1 LTLSLRTSENSVLA
15 KFGKYGFA
23 PVLYEG
29 PLPQRALY
37 YHRGTLWRVRGRR
50 DMSLQRLRKYVKGV
64 EQASEQLEKKRRQ
77 RGEQSWVTA
86 EFPPVIL
93 VLPEM
98 LVSGRVVS
106 GRGYNQQER
115 DGLQEAQ
122 RVADETET
130 EGSIANAL
138 VRLFQEPT
146 PEEVEAILEEDYQPQ
161 TVYLRKVTI
170 MGSAGVTEL
179 SGIAVEFDRVLGW
192 SLGELSA

>member
-1 LTLSLRTSENSVLA
+1 
-15 KFGKYGFA
+15 
-23 PVLYEG
+23 
-29 PLPQRALY
+29 
-37 YHRGTLWRVRGRR
+37 
-50 DMSLQRLRKYVKGV
+50 MSLQRLRKYVKGV

-122 RVADETET
+122 RVADLSET

>member
-1 LTLSLRTSENSVLA
+1 MA
-15 KFGKYGFA
+15 KFGKYGFV
-23 PVLYEG
+23 PV
-29 PLPQRALY
+29 R
-37 YHRGTLWRVRGRR
+37 YHSGVCTIIGAYCGEFGRR
-50 DMSLQRLRKYVKGV
+50 DMSLQRLRKYVRGV

-77 RGEQSWVTA
+77 RREEGWITA

-93 VLPEM
+93 VLPGM

-115 DGLQEAQ
+115 DGLEEAQ
-122 RVADETET
+122 GVADETET

-146 PEEVEAILEEDYQPQ
+146 LEEDYEPQ
-161 TVYLRKVTI
+161 TVYLRDVAI

-179 SGIAVEFDRVLGW
+179 SRIAVEFDRVLGW

>member
-1 LTLSLRTSENSVLA
+1 MA
-15 KFGKYGFA
+15 KFGKYGFV

-29 PLPQRALY
+29 PLPQWGLY
-37 YHRGTLWRVRGRR
+37 YHRAYCGEFGRR
-50 DMSLQRLRKYVKGV
+50 DMSLQRLRKYVRGV
-64 EQASEQLEKKRRQ
+64 EQAGEQLEKKRRQ
-77 RGEQSWVTA
+77 RGEEGWITA

-93 VLPEM
+93 VLPGM

-122 RVADETET
+122 RVAEGTET

-146 PEEVEAILEEDYQPQ
+146 PEEVEAILEEDYEPQ
-161 TVYLRKVTI
+161 TVYLREVTI

>member
-1 LTLSLRTSENSVLA
+1 
-15 KFGKYGFA
+15 
-23 PVLYEG
+23 
-29 PLPQRALY
+29 
-37 YHRGTLWRVRGRR
+37 
-50 DMSLQRLRKYVKGV
+50 MSLQRLRKYVRGV

-77 RGEQSWVTA
+77 RGEEGWITA
-86 EFPPVIL
+86 QFPPVIL
-93 VLPEM
+93 VLPGM

-122 RVADETET
+122 RVANETET

-146 PEEVEAILEEDYQPQ
+146 PEEVEAILEEDYEPQ
-161 TVYLRKVTI
+161 TLYLREVTI

-179 SGIAVEFDRVLGW
+179 SGIALEFDRVLGW